1 MSDGA
6 RKWGRPS
13 RPAESLLLP
22 LAGLYK
28 GVVEGRN
35 FAFDQKLFKAKAVD
49 RPVVSV
55 GNITSGGTG
64 KTPLTAYLIEGFVKR
79 GKRVGLVSRGYG
91 GEEKGPA
98 QVPSDGSAETARRF
112 GDETSWLAKRFPDV
126 PVVVC
131 PKRVDAAE
139 LLIKQNQVDLILADD
154 AFQHRWLHRNLDI
167 VVLDPTEPAWHYRPL
182 PLGREREG
190 FEALKRAQA
199 IFITKTNLAEEARV
213 NWLRK
218 RISSVLKGL
227 AGHPQIFEIE
237 SRLNGFMPLDPER
250 EVRAVNSFQGEKVLL
265 ASGIGRP
272 HTFAKLARMDARA
285 EILEHLV
292 FGDHH
297 SYTPANLE
305 DIEIRAVR
313 LGATAIL
320 VTEKDAV
327 KMTNW
332 RPRVPCYA
340 SRLELRPRTDLGS
353 FYEAVDRLRV

>member
-1 MSDGA
+1 MSNGA

-13 RPAESLLLP
+13 RPAESVLLP
-22 LAGLYK
+22 FAGLYK
-28 GVVEGRN
+28 GIVEGRN
-35 FAFDQKLFKAKAVD
+35 FAFDRNFLKKQKVD
-49 RPVVSV
+49 CPVVSI

-64 KTPLTAYLIEGFVKR
+64 KTPLTAYLIEGLLKR

-98 QVPSDGSAETARRF
+98 QVPNDGTSQTARRF

-131 PKRVDAAE
+131 PKRVSAAE
-139 LLIKQNQVDLILADD
+139 HLLSINKVDLILADD
-154 AFQHRWLHRNLDI
+154 AFQHRWLHRDLD
-167 VVLDPTEPAWHYRPL
+167 VVILDPTEPAWHYRPL

-190 FEALKRAQA
+190 FEALRRSQA
-199 IFITKTNLAEEARV
+199 IFLTKTNLAEEARV

-218 RISSVLKGL
+218 RVAEVLNGSD
-227 AGHPQIFEIE
+227 AHPQIFEIE
-237 SRLNGFMPLDPER
+237 SRLSGFSALGSDDDW
-250 EVRAVNSFQGEKVLL
+250 RASASFQGEKVLL

-272 HTFAKLARMDARA
+272 HTFAKIVRQDARA

-292 FGDHH
+292 FRDHH
-297 SYTPANLE
+297 TYTTANLE

-313 LGATAIL
+313 LGASAIL
-320 VTEKDAV
+320 VTEKDAI

-332 RPRVPCYA
+332 RPRVPCFA

-353 FYEAVDRLRV
+353 FYETIDRLHV